1 MLDQPTSDQQ
11 PTSDDVTKTPI
22 QLATEGDDL
31 YENRKFKAAAEKY
44 QKVVN
49 MGYFNTSDESTNNA
63 SIHALYKLANMIY
76 HNKNSINSDGYPCA
90 DAEKLYDMLYKY
102 DTKGI
107 LLPYKKYRRIKEHYE
122 SMPDI
127 HKVKVSGKSGGYK
140 KRKSNRKHPSKRT
153 RTRKHKW
160 SLKYKRSID
169 CKHPKG
175 FSQRQH
181 CKYGRKNMR
190 KLTRKK

>member
-1 MLDQPTSDQQ
+1 MAEQPTLVQQ
-11 PTSDDVTKTPI
+11 PTSYDDTKTPI
-22 QLATEGDDL
+22 KLAEEGDKL
-31 YENRKFKAAAEKY
+31 FENRKFKAAAEKY
-44 QKVVN
+44 QEVVN
-49 MGYFNTSDESTNNA
+49 MAYFNTPDESTNTA
-63 SIHALYKLANMIY
+63 SIYALYKLANMIY
-76 HNKNSINSDGYPCA
+76 DNVGHIRNSGDGYTFA
-90 DAEKLYDMLYKY
+90 DAEQLYDMLHTY

-107 LLPYKKYRRIKEHYE
+107 LLSDVVYNRLKEHLE
-122 SMPDI
+122 NMRKMTKAS
-127 HKVKVSGKSGGYK
+127 VKSGGYK
-140 KRKSNRKHPSKRT
+140 KRKSNRKRPSK

-169 CKHPKG
+169 CNHPKG